1 MKENFKS
8 FGGSSCLA
16 RRSSKRR
23 RLLKTMADQ
32 SPTAEYQAAKPR
44 FQRVEDNAFHQGNFV
59 INCTMI
65 RAIVLPV
72 IFLTSAMIASAA
84 DQPNN
89 PDDPGEFDIEPPIL
103 KQNLSDELA
112 EAGTPDGDVVRCEKK
127 LERSKRNAAGA
138 ERLWR
143 IGVLAKVEVEQRA
156 LKVVKCE
163 AEVAS
168 ARVVQAKGAVAE
180 QESRVASGE
189 ATKQE
194 LEVAKTALAQLIE
207 AEQKAVAKRETAELE
222 FAEANLRRQ
231 QRLLGLGS
239 AHKSDVTNAEEKL
252 AELKTPK
259 N

>member
-1 MKENFKS
+1 
-8 FGGSSCLA
+8 
-16 RRSSKRR
+16 
-23 RLLKTMADQ
+23 
-32 SPTAEYQAAKPR
+32 
-44 FQRVEDNAFHQGNFV
+44 
-59 INCTMI
+59 MI
-65 RAIVLPV
+65 RAIALPV
-72 IFLTSAMIASAA
+72 MFLTSAMIALAA
-84 DQPNN
+84 DQPI
-89 PDDPGEFDIEPPIL
+89 DSDEPGEFDVEPPIL

-112 EAGTPDGDVVRCEKK
+112 EAGTPDGDVARCEKK

-138 ERLWR
+138 ERMWR
-143 IGVLAKVEVEQRA
+143 IGVLAKVEVEQRV

-168 ARVVQAKGAVAE
+168 ARVAQARETVAQ

-189 ATKQE
+189 TRKQE

-207 AEQKAVAKRETAELE
+207 AEQKAVAKREGAELE

-231 QRLLGLGS
+231 QRLLKLGS

>member
-1 MKENFKS
+1 
-8 FGGSSCLA
+8 
-16 RRSSKRR
+16 
-23 RLLKTMADQ
+23 
-32 SPTAEYQAAKPR
+32 
-44 FQRVEDNAFHQGNFV
+44 
-59 INCTMI
+59 MI
-65 RAIVLPV
+65 RVIALPV
-72 IFLTSAMIASAA
+72 MFFTSAMIALAA

-89 PDDPGEFDIEPPIL
+89 SDEPGEFDVEPPIL

-112 EAGTPDGDVVRCEKK
+112 EAGTPDGDVARCEKK

-138 ERLWR
+138 ERMWR

-156 LKVVKCE
+156 LKVIKCE
-163 AEVAS
+163 AEVAT
-168 ARVVQAKGAVAE
+168 ARVGQAKGAVAQ

-194 LEVAKTALAQLIE
+194 LEVTKAALAQLIE
-207 AEQKAVAKRETAELE
+207 AEQKAVAKRESAELE

-231 QRLLGLGS
+231 QRLLQLGS

>member
-1 MKENFKS
+1 
-8 FGGSSCLA
+8 
-16 RRSSKRR
+16 
-23 RLLKTMADQ
+23 
-32 SPTAEYQAAKPR
+32 
-44 FQRVEDNAFHQGNFV
+44 
-59 INCTMI
+59 MI
-65 RAIVLPV
+65 RAIALPV
-72 IFLTSAMIASAA
+72 MFLTSAMIALAA
-84 DQPNN
+84 DQSSNSGE
-89 PDDPGEFDIEPPIL
+89 PGEFDIEPPIL

-112 EAGTPDGDVVRCEKK
+112 EAGTPDGDVARCDKK
-127 LERSKRNAAGA
+127 LERAKRNAAGA

-156 LKVVKCE
+156 LKVIKCE
-163 AEVAS
+163 TELAS
-168 ARVVQAKGAVAE
+168 ARVTQAKEIVTQ

-189 ATKQE
+189 TTKQE

-231 QRLLGLGS
+231 QRLLKLGS

-252 AELKTPK
+252 AELKAPR

>member
-1 MKENFKS
+1 
-8 FGGSSCLA
+8 
-16 RRSSKRR
+16 
-23 RLLKTMADQ
+23 
-32 SPTAEYQAAKPR
+32 
-44 FQRVEDNAFHQGNFV
+44 
-59 INCTMI
+59 MI
-65 RAIVLPV
+65 RAVALPV
-72 IFLTSAMIASAA
+72 TFLTSALIALAA

-89 PDDPGEFDIEPPIL
+89 SDEPGEFDVEPPIL

-112 EAGTPDGDVVRCEKK
+112 ETGTPDGDVARCEKK
-127 LERSKRNAAGA
+127 LERSKRNAEGA
-138 ERLWR
+138 ERLWK

-156 LKVVKCE
+156 LKMIKCE
-163 AEVAS
+163 TELAS
-168 ARVVQAKGAVAE
+168 ARVAQAKGIVVE

-189 ATKQE
+189 STKQE

-231 QRLLGLGS
+231 QRLLKLGS

-252 AELKTPK
+252 AELKAPK